1 MADFK
6 IEQFDKKK
14 ILTINGS
21 VTIENID
28 ALKKVLIN
36 LMDQTDSLMINI
48 ADISE
53 VDITFLQLLCS
64 AHKTMIIRNKRL
76 TISESCMETF
86 RKTINNSGYSQHK
99 GCGLDKTDSCLW
111 LKKAS

>member
-14 ILTINGS
+14 ILSINGS
-21 VTIENID
+21 VTIENVD
-28 ALKKVLIN
+28 ALRKVLID

-53 VDITFLQLLCS
+53 VDVTFLQLLCS
-64 AHKTMIIRNKRL
+64 AHKTMISRNRTL
-76 TISESCMETF
+76 TISERCPESF

-99 GCGLDKTDSCLW
+99 GCRLDKTASCLW

>member
-6 IEQFDKKK
+6 IEHSDKKK

-21 VTIENID
+21 VTIKNVG
-28 ALKKVLIN
+28 ALKKVLID
-36 LMDQTDSLMINI
+36 MIDQTDNLIINI
-48 ADISE
+48 AEISD

-64 AHKTMIIRNKRL
+64 AHKTLLRNNKSL
-76 TISESCMETF
+76 TISESCPESF
-86 RKTINNSGYSQHK
+86 RKTINKSGYSQHK
-99 GCGLDKTDSCLW
+99 GCGLDKNNSCLW

>member
-1 MADFK
+1 MTNFK
-6 IEQFDKKK
+6 IEQSDKKK

-21 VTIENID
+21 ATIENVD
-28 ALKKVLIN
+28 ALKKLLIEM
-36 LMDQTDSLMINI
+36 MDQTDNLMINI

-53 VDITFLQLLCS
+53 IDVTFLQLLCS
-64 AHKTMIIRNKRL
+64 AHKTMISKNKNL
-76 TISESCMETF
+76 TISESCSESL

>member
-6 IEQFDKKK
+6 IEQLDKKK
-14 ILTINGS
+14 ILTIKGS

-28 ALKKVLIN
+28 ALKKVLID

-48 ADISE
+48 AEISE

-64 AHKTMIIRNKRL
+64 AHKTMISRNRTL
-76 TISESCMETF
+76 AISERRMETF
-86 RKTINNSGYSQHK
+86 QKTINNSGYSQHK